1 MLSANGRLRP
11 EISIESENDRRVPVN
26 DEDEYITLEQV
37 NRKLLETQLSDEERI
52 VLNVGGVRH
61 ETHISTLRNV
71 PYTRLCN
78 LAEQHVVSSDP
89 KDVYF
94 FDRHPAVFNS
104 IIDFYRT
111 GELHV
116 PLEVCGAVV
125 KRELDYWQ
133 INENIIKSCCWR
145 SYRSYIENKRILD
158 SFNRSISREH
168 VKIDTKNL
176 KGWKRIQTKG

>member
-1 MLSANGRLRP
+1 VS
-11 EISIESENDRRVPVN
+11 RVYSTPVS
-26 DEDEYITLEQV
+26 
-37 NRKLLETQLSDEERI
+37 R
-52 VLNVGGVRH
+52 
-61 ETHISTLRNV
+61 
-71 PYTRLCN
+71 
-78 LAEQHVVSSDP
+78 VSSTP
-89 KDVYF
+89 VSRVYSTPVS
-94 FDRHPAVFNS
+94 RVSSTPVSRVSSTPVSRVFS
-104 IIDFYRT
+104 CVP

-168 VKIDTKNL
+168 VKVDTRNL
-176 KGWKRIQTKG
+176 TGWKRIQTKGWLILEHPRTSRLAMVSYSFLYRKVRL